1 MRARSSVG
9 ETSTRVQ
16 LLGVPTLQLASGT
29 EAALSPKDAA
39 LLAIL
44 IVEGTVARSRL
55 ASMVWPN
62 ADPAGA
68 RNNLRQRLFRLH
80 RAAGR
85 DVVSQGETMALA
97 HGIEHD
103 LVDPAAA
110 LEGDAAAVTG
120 VPLGALDYDAD
131 PELARWVDGVRETWR
146 NTLRDRLAG
155 LAARCESE
163 NRIAD
168 ALLYAERLATQEPL
182 LEHAQRQLMRLHYRR
197 GDRGAALAVY
207 ERLRAAL
214 DRELGETAS
223 AETQQLAALIEA
235 SLELPV
241 AAPPPTPVA
250 LLRPPRLIARDD
262 EWRAMH
268 SAWSRSIPILLTGE
282 PGIGKSRLLAD
293 FADAHSVTAR
303 VQARPGD
310 AAVPYAV
317 LARLLRVLFRL
328 GTASPSPA
336 LAAALDAGVRS
347 ELARIAPEF
356 GDAGAGQFNAARFR
370 GAVEHALRQSGA
382 SAASI
387 DDLQFAD
394 EATLDLLT
402 RGLVQDSGLR
412 WLFAA
417 RRAELPDAVRAWAGS
432 ASSDDLVLIDL
443 GPLDVAGVRSLVE
456 SVAEGDAPMAHLA
469 DALHRHSGGSPL
481 FLLQTLLEWLRHGR
495 RAPDADQPLPYPTD
509 VLRLIQR
516 RLDTLPD
523 DALKLARIAALAGP
537 DFEVDLAAAVL
548 GRHPLDL
555 LAGWKELERALVI
568 DEHAFVHDLVR
579 EACAAAVPQPIRIWL
594 HRRLAQWLAAER
606 PATPPARLAAHWA
619 LGGDAAAAG
628 EAWLRAAAQ
637 SRAAGRTGEECRA
650 LRSAADAF
658 AGAGLQAERFGALAL
673 LVIAARESLAPAQA
687 MAVAEELLACSQGA
701 AQRGT
706 ALKELAGCHMHAMRY
721 EAAAPLLQEA
731 ITLLRDSGD
740 ANQAGHAQYLWGLTT
755 ARTHGPARAV
765 AELEALIPWAE
776 RQTDESQRQCFYV
789 DLAIALDQ
797 SDQRQRARPLFET
810 AIAHF
815 ERTGESGD
823 LAINLMMLGRN
834 LIQLGE
840 LAGGTRHLERAT
852 TLRAQLS
859 EGSGGQGLEAL
870 NLARAW
876 IEGGRYD
883 AALELLDPLIAR
895 LDAPATALVC
905 AAARQALARL
915 LALLGRPEQVL
926 RALGAPPAGL
936 PPHQQAQ
943 ALWTE
948 ALTLHDRAAERSRL
962 LTRAVACFEDG
973 DLPFVRLPIEFDQLA
988 AVGDAASLERCEA
1001 LIAECEP
1008 RQLPAAQLLG
1018 RARRVQL
1025 LAATGAGS
1033 TEAAR
1038 EIKRLLDALQHL
1050 TPVGAYLPE
1059 MMWVCARAASEA
1071 GDAGLAERCRASGRQ
1086 WIDETALPHVPQQFR
1101 ASFLERNPFN
1111 RGLRLAR

>member
-1 MRARSSVG
+1 MRASSLLG
-9 ETSTRVQ
+9 ETPARVQ
-16 LLGVPTLQLASGT
+16 LLGVPTLRLASGT
-29 EAALSPKDAA
+29 EAALSQKDAA

-44 IVEGTVARSRL
+44 IVEGSVARSRL

-85 DVVSQGETMALA
+85 EVVSQGETMALA
-97 HGIEHD
+97 PGIEHD
-103 LVDPAAA
+103 LADPAAA
-110 LEGDAAAVTG
+110 LERDATAATG

-131 PELARWVDGVRETWR
+131 PELARWVDGLRETWR

-207 ERLRAAL
+207 ERLRASL

-241 AAPPPTPVA
+241 AAPPSTPVA

-268 SAWSRSIPILLTGE
+268 AAWSRSIPILLIGE

-293 FADAHSVTAR
+293 FADAQGVAAR

-336 LAAALDAGVRS
+336 LTTLDAGVRS

-356 GDAGAGQFNAARFR
+356 GDAGAGQFNAVRFR

-382 SAASI
+382 GAASI

-417 RRAELPDAVRAWAGS
+417 RRAELPDAVRAWTAS
-432 ASSDDLVLIDL
+432 ASSDDLALIDL

-456 SVAEGDAPMAHLA
+456 SVAEGDAPMADLA

-619 LGGDAAAAG
+619 QAGDAGAAAR
-628 EAWLRAAAQ
+628 AWLLAAAQ

-650 LRSAADAF
+650 LRNAADGF
-658 AGAGLQAERFGALAL
+658 AAVGLHAERFGALAL
-673 LVIAARESLAPAQA
+673 LVIASRESQAPAQA
-687 MAVAEELLACSQGA
+687 MAVAEELLACSEGD

-721 EAAAPLLQEA
+721 DAAAPLLQEA
-731 ITLLRDSGD
+731 ITLLHASGD

-797 SDQRQRARPLFET
+797 SDQRRRARPLFET

-840 LAGGTRHLERAT
+840 LAAGTRHLERAT

-883 AALELLDPLIAR
+883 AALELLEPLIAR

-948 ALTLHDRAAERSRL
+948 ALTLHDRPAERRRL
-962 LTRAVACFEDG
+962 LARAVACFEDG

-988 AVGDAASLERCEA
+988 ALGDAASLARCDA

-1008 RQLPAAQLLG
+1008 RELPAAQLLG

-1025 LAATGAGS
+1025 LAAVGAGGA
-1033 TEAAR
+1033 EIER
-1038 EIKRLLDALQHL
+1038 EIARLLDALRHSS
-1050 TPVGAYLPE
+1050 PVGAYLPE
-1059 MMWVCARAASEA
+1059 MMWVCAKAAREA
-1071 GDAGLAERCRASGRQ
+1071 GDSALAARCRALGRQ
-1086 WIDETALPHVPQQFR
+1086 WIDELALPHVAPQFR

-1111 RGLRLAR
+1111 RSLRAAR